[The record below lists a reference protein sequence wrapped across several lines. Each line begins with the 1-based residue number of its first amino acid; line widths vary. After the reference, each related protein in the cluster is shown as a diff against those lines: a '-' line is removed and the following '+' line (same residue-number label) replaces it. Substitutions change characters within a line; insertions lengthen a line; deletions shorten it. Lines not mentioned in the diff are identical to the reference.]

1 VSVTEDPDARPP
13 LDYRMSFAAERT
25 YLAYLRTSLA
35 LLATGVAVVG
45 ALPDAGH
52 EGIRR
57 LMGVVLVLAGLIT
70 AVGARS
76 RWRRVDQVMRRG
88 EPLPHSRADLLAVGA
103 VVVAGILSLVFIALV

>member
-1 VSVTEDPDARPP
+1 
-13 LDYRMSFAAERT
+13 MSFAAERT

-57 LMGVVLVLAGLIT
+57 VMGVVLVLAALVTVI
-70 AVGARS
+70 GARS
-76 RWRRVDQVMRRG
+76 RWRRVEQIMRRG
-88 EPLPHSRADLLAVGA
+88 GPLPRSGADLLAVTA
-103 VVVAGILSLVFIALV
+103 IVVAGILSLVFIALV